1 MMPNA
6 KQQVYPQTWNE
17 AYAEGFF
24 SGLEEAR
31 RRIAI
36 CADGLARDNGIRIGM
51 WHAWRVV
58 FKPPH
63 RVK

>member
-6 KQQVYPQTWNE
+6 KQQVDPQTWNE

-36 CADGLARDNGIRIGM
+36 CADGLA
-51 WHAWRVV
+51 
-58 FKPPH
+58 PPH